1 VQARKDR
8 EQQFHD
14 IAFSQ
19 NTREKTGKF
28 YSITKSSRDFYCD
41 FLSRNCYNKKV
52 LEYGCGPGSFSFH
65 LTEKGARVT
74 GIDISPMAIRQA
86 MERAQQRKL
95 DGIEFLVMD
104 AEQMDFED
112 SVFDVVCGTSI
123 LHHLILARAFSELS
137 RVLKPGGKAIFI
149 EPLGHNP
156 VINLY
161 RKITPNMRTPDE
173 HPLLIKDLQ
182 LAEHYFKH
190 DETRYFHLVSL
201 VAVLFRNLPFF
212 PVVLRILDGV
222 DSFLFTCFPPAR
234 RFAWT
239 VVLIFTN
246 AKK

>member
-1 VQARKDR
+1 MQARKDR

-19 NTREKTGKF
+19 NTREKAGKF
-28 YSITKSSRDFYCD
+28 YSITKSSRNFYRD
-41 FLSRNCYNKKV
+41 FLSRNCRNQKV

-65 LTEKGARVT
+65 LAEKGARVT
-74 GIDISPMAIRQA
+74 GIDISPVAIGQA
-86 MERAQQRKL
+86 RERAQQRGL

-104 AEQMDFED
+104 AEQMDFQD

-123 LHHLILARAFSELS
+123 LHHLILDRAFSELS

-161 RKITPNMRTPDE
+161 RKITPTMRTPDE
-173 HPLLIKDLQ
+173 HPLLMKDLR
-182 LAEHYFKH
+182 LADHYFKH
-190 DETRYFHLVSL
+190 DETRYFHLISL
-201 VAVLFRNLPFF
+201 VGVLFRRLPFF
-212 PVVLRILDGV
+212 PAALRALDAV